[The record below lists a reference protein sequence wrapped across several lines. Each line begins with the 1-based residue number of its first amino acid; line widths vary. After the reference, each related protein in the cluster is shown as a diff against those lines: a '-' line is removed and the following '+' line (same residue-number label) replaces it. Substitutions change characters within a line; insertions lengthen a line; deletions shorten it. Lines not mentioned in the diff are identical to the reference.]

1 MQKERFKIFVRNH
14 PNLVNFVHNKKMTWQ
29 QFYELYDLYGE
40 DDKVWSSFLNDTN
53 GDRSS
58 SVNTFSDS
66 NGTSNIANILRDF
79 MGLFKGIDLNT
90 VQRTLTSLDKAI
102 ETFKGIGFNDRNSDD
117 NRTTYEERPKYKYFE
132 D

>member
-14 PNLVNFVHNKKMTWQ
+14 PNLAKHVHNKKMTWQ

-40 DDKVWSSFLNDTN
+40 DNNIWKNFLDDTSD
-53 GDRSS
+53 DRSS
-58 SVNTFSDS
+58 ITPPNNS
-66 NGTSNIANILRDF
+66 NNNIAGTLKDF

-90 VQRTLTSLDKAI
+90 VQRTLSSLDKAI
-102 ETFKGIGFNDRNSDD
+102 ETFKGIGFGNNNISD
-117 NRTTYEERPKYKYFE
+117 NRNNYEERPKYKYFE